1 MLIRVLTGFNAPQK
15 NGDVTPA
22 NPGDIIDVPQR
33 FALQQIAIG
42 RAEDGASAPSALSN
56 PEADLKTKIVKG

>member
-15 NGDVTPA
+15 NGDVSPA
-22 NPGDIIDVPQR
+22 SPGDIIDVPKR

-42 RAEDGASAPSALSN
+42 RAEEAAAEPDALST